1 MKVVYV
7 TAESYI
13 DHGYTIIKELGKH
26 IDMPVYLQAKEL
38 TGEISAWCRHF
49 NAEFIPRKRFRNPFS
64 VFSEISFLMRIKKQK
79 PDVVWFNTLTVYQ
92 VFLVRLFIKNF
103 LVVMH
108 DVELHPESKDKHASL
123 SVRLTRKYFKKHIC
137 VVSHTQ
143 ADLYKNMFGIQ
154 PLVFQLP
161 VIDYYKD
168 CAREN
173 TEKELDQRNY
183 TGKIRFF
190 FFGSVEAYKG
200 IETLI
205 EACKILEAKRDLPE
219 FELYIYGKIKYN
231 IDELIKKICELKST
245 VLINKFIDYRN
256 IHSIYIE
263 NDVLILPYKQVTQCG
278 PLLIGYSENIPC
290 ICSDLPG
297 FREYVDDGKT
307 GLIFDNTP
315 KGLAEKMEEIINNPA
330 KIVKLKE
337 NITAIALEKFSMG
350 NLYKDYISNFEKA
363 VTDKR

>member
-1 MKVVYV
+1 LKVVYV

-38 TGEISAWCRHF
+38 TGEISVWCKHF

-64 VFSEISFLMRIKKQK
+64 VFSEISFLMKIKKHN

-123 SVRLTRKYFKKHIC
+123 SVRLTLKYFKKQIC

-143 ADLYKNMFGIQ
+143 AGLYKNMFGIQ

-161 VIDYYKD
+161 VIDYYKN
-168 CAREN
+168 CEREN
-173 TEKELDQRNY
+173 TEKELNPNSNID
-183 TGKIRFF
+183 KIRFF

-200 IETLI
+200 IEILI
-205 EACKILEAKRDLPE
+205 DACKILEAKQDLPE
-219 FELYIYGKIKYN
+219 FEVNIYGKVKYN
-231 IDELIKKICELKST
+231 ANELIKEIKELKSAT
-245 VLINKFIDYRN
+245 LINKFIDYRD
-256 IHSIYIE
+256 IHTIYKD

-278 PLLIGYSENIPC
+278 PLLIGYSENIPS

-307 GLIFDNTP
+307 GLIFDNTSM
-315 KGLAEKMEEIINNPA
+315 GLAEKMEEIIKNPT

-337 NITAIALEKFSMG
+337 NITAIVLEKFSMK
-350 NLYKDYISNFEKA
+350 NLCKDYISNFEKA